1 MSQGKGI
8 QEKIKTIENLI
19 QNLKEQGKEAGL
31 SQEQIQT
38 SIAPMESQ
46 RLRLLAQLEGSG
58 AIAQNNSTALE
69 NKGLARVVGDVDW

>member
-19 QNLKEQGKEAGL
+19 RNLKEQGEEAGL

-38 SIAPMESQ
+38 SIASMESQ

-58 AIAQNNSTALE
+58 AIAQNNSTA
-69 NKGLARVVGDVDW
+69 DWETRGWGRW